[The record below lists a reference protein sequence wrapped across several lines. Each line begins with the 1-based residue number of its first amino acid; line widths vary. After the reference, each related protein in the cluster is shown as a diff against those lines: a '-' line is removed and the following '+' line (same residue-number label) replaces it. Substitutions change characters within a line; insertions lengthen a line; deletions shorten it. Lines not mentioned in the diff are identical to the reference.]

1 MKLLV
6 VDRLTKTFGGLRA
19 VSQVSFEAEAGR
31 VVGVIGPNGA
41 GKTTTFA
48 LISGFQRPTSGE
60 VIFNGERITGLSP
73 DAVCLRGMT
82 RTFQI
87 MQSFPKLTVLEN
99 VMIVAYARHN
109 SVAAARRHALA
120 VLERLD
126 LADRAES
133 LARNLT
139 LADLKRLE
147 IAKALATEPKLL
159 LLDEVL
165 AGLTPTEVDEL
176 VAIIRGIRAGG
187 TAIIMIEHV
196 MQAVMALS
204 DDHRAAWR
212 EDFRRNAPGGRFRS
226 ARGRGLSWR
235 GAGSCL
241 AGKAYR
247 AATAA
252 SASCAT

>member
-1 MKLLV
+1 VKLLV

-19 VSQVSFEAEAGR
+19 VSQVSFAVEAGTI
-31 VVGVIGPNGA
+31 VGVIGPNGA
-41 GKTTTFA
+41 GKTTTFS

-60 VIFNGERITGLSP
+60 VIFNGQRITGLSP
-73 DAVCLRGMT
+73 DAICLRGMT

-87 MQSFPKLTVLEN
+87 MQSFPKLTVLRN
-99 VMIVAYARHN
+99 VMIGAYARHN
-109 SVAAARRHALA
+109 SVAAARRQALA

-159 LLDEVL
+159 LLDEVVS
-165 AGLTPTEVDEL
+165 GLTPTEVDEL
-176 VAIIRGIRAGG
+176 VAIVAGIRAGG
-187 TAIIMIEHV
+187 TTIIMIEHV

-204 DDHRAAWR
+204 DVIVVLHHGEKIFEGTPRAAASDPR
-212 EDFRRNAPGGRFRS
+212 VVEAYLGEE
-226 ARGRGLSWR
+226 LI
-235 GAGSCL
+235 L
-241 AGKAYR
+241 A
-247 AATAA
+247 
-252 SASCAT
+252 